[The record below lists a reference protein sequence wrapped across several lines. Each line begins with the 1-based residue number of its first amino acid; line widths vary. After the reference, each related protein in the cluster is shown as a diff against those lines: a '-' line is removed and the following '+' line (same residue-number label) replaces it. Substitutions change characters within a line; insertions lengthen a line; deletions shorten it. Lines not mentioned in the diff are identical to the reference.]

1 MEQDVGAISV
11 LETRIKD
18 LDHSINS
25 LILDMCVVIPAN
37 RFDQTFQ

>member
-11 LETRIKD
+11 METWIKD

-25 LILDMCVVIPAN
+25 LILDMRAVTSAN
-37 RFDQTFQ
+37 VFEQTIQ